1 MCTSDAD
8 TAMCRGIRID
18 MCTSPLPQTHA
29 GLRDEQTHTGL
40 GDVFRRGRDSREVK
54 MTRTGLGDE
63 LLARVGVEVPL
74 EDALQI
80 AAEPAK
86 LRHGGSRA

>member
-1 MCTSDAD
+1 
-8 TAMCRGIRID
+8 
-18 MCTSPLPQTHA
+18 
-29 GLRDEQTHTGL
+29 
-40 GDVFRRGRDSREVK
+40 